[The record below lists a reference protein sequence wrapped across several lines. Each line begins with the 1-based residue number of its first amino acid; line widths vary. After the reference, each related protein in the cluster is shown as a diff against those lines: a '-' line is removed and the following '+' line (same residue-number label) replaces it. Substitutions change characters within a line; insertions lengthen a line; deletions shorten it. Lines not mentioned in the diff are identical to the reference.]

1 MDNFLFSL
9 KDNIKKSFKEIDP
22 KYFDFKNDFNNLD
35 GKFIR
40 ARYTY
45 NFSRIFS
52 IEESKSL
59 NIALSSEI
67 VHLASLLHDD
77 CIDDAK
83 MRRGK
88 PTINFSHGINKA
100 ILLGDLIVSIAFKKA
115 NSISS
120 EIANSLVDCI
130 SDMAKGALL
139 EENLK
144 YNLITFDDYK
154 EIVLLKTS
162 SLFKWISFSLL
173 YIAKVNDFEKLKKI
187 SDNFGLSFQIID
199 DVLDIEGEY
208 IGKDSFKDLIEGKIN
223 YPVLIALDDDYLK
236 TRIIDYFKNKTD
248 LKPLYE
254 IREYII
260 KNGYIEKSR
269 NDALNLIENMKDDIF
284 LLGKA
289 DRVYDFYSFIVSLV
303 YRKI

>member
-1 MDNFLFSL
+1 MDNFLLSL
-9 KDNIKKSFKEIDP
+9 KDEIKKSFEEIDP
-22 KYFDFKNDFNNLD
+22 KYFDFKNDFNNLN

-45 NFSRIFS
+45 NFSKIFS
-52 IEESKSL
+52 INKFKSL

-83 MRRGK
+83 IRRGCL
-88 PTINFSHGINKA
+88 TINFSHGINKA
-100 ILLGDLIVSIAFKKA
+100 ILVGDLIVSIAFKKA

-120 EIANSLVDCI
+120 DIANSLIDCI
-130 SDMAKGALL
+130 SDMTKGALL

-144 YNLITFDDYK
+144 YNFITFDNYK
-154 EIVLLKTS
+154 EIVFLKTS
-162 SLFKWISFSLL
+162 TLFKWISFSLL
-173 YIAKVNDFEKLKKI
+173 YITKINDFEKIKKI

-223 YPVLIALDDDYLK
+223 YPVLIALGDEYVK
-236 TRIIDYFKNKTD
+236 TRVSDYFKNKTD

-260 KNGYIEKSR
+260 KNGYLEKSR

-284 LLGKA
+284 SLGKA
-289 DRVYDFYSFIVSLV
+289 DKVYDFYSFIISLV
-303 YRKI
+303 HRKI